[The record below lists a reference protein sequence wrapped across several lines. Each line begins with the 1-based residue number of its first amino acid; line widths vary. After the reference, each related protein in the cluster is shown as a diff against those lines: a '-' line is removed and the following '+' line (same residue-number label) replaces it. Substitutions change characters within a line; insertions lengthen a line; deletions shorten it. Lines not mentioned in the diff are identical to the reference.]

1 METEQQSDEISA
13 KPGSLVPL
21 AILAI
26 LTGIGAGAV
35 GAVFRLALHYGVE
48 LRDYALEQTRGYEIG
63 GLVLAMAVA
72 AMATALAATL
82 VRRIAPAASGSGIP
96 HVEAVLDGEL
106 RPTPVWLIP
115 IKFIG
120 GWLAITAGLA
130 LGREGPSV
138 QMGASLAHLVGRV
151 FRRDKADQRSLIA
164 GGAGAG
170 LATAFNAPA
179 AGSIFVLEELV
190 GRFEPRMAVVALGAS
205 AGAIAVSRQI
215 SGDAPDFTVGEFAAG
230 GLGALPLYLVLGLFA
245 GLLAILYNRSL
256 LGTLVVADWIGGPVE
271 LRAAVIG
278 AAVGGLAWNAPDL
291 VGGGDNLTQITLNGQ
306 LPLMLLPMIFLI
318 RFVLGAV
325 SYAAATPGGLFAPL
339 LLLGALA
346 GLAFGAGCD
355 FAFPGMELQLQ
366 AFAFVGMAAL
376 FSGVVRAPLTGI
388 VLVVEMTGSS
398 ALLLPLLSA
407 CFGAMLVPSVLREE
421 PIYEALRFR
430 AARRVR

>member
-1 METEQQSDEISA
+1 METEQQTAEIPA

-21 AILAI
+21 AFLAI
-26 LTGIGAGAV
+26 LTGVGAGAV
-35 GAVFRLALHYGVE
+35 GAVFRLTLDYGVE
-48 LRDYALEQTRGYEIG
+48 LRNYALVQTRGFEIV
-63 GLVLAMAVA
+63 GLILAMAVA
-72 AMATALAATL
+72 ALATALAATL
-82 VRRIAPAASGSGIP
+82 VRRFAPAASGSGIP

-151 FRRDKADQRSLIA
+151 FRRDQADRRSLIA

-205 AGAIAVSRQI
+205 AGAIAVSRHI
-215 SGDAPDFTVGEFAAG
+215 TGDAPDFSVGELVAG
-230 GLGALPLYLVLGLFA
+230 GIGALPLFLVLGLFA

-256 LGTLVVADWIGGPVE
+256 LGTLIIADRIGGPVE

-278 AAVGGLAWNAPDL
+278 AAVGALAWTAPNL
-291 VGGGDNLTQITLNGQ
+291 VGGGDNLTQMTLTGQ
-306 LPLMLLPMIFLI
+306 LPLMLVPLFFLI
-318 RFVLGAV
+318 RFVLGAA

-339 LLLGALA
+339 LLLGSLA
-346 GLAFGAGCD
+346 GLAFGAACNVT
-355 FAFPGMELQLQ
+355 FPGMGLQLE

-376 FSGVVRAPLTGI
+376 FAGVVRAPLTGI

-398 ALLLPLLSA
+398 ALLLPLLAA
-407 CFGAMLVPSVLREE
+407 CFGAMLVPSVLRDE